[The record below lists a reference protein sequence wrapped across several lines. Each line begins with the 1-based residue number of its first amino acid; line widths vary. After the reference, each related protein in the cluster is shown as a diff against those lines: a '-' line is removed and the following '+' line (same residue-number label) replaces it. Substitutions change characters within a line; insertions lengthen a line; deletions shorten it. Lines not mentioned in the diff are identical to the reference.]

1 MTNYTALNIYGTYN
15 KVFSEKHNFTVML
28 GYNLE
33 NSYKEGLSVTA
44 SEMIN
49 DELPSISQS
58 VGEKKP
64 DDSFNEFSILGFFG
78 RLNYTYKER
87 YLLELSGRA
96 DASSKF
102 PRGSRWG
109 FFPSASVGWR
119 IMEEPFMESL
129 REYIPEFKIRASYGE
144 VGNQNIS
151 AYAFIPS
158 MGSYRSSWLHD
169 NQQPI
174 TLYSPDIVSNSFT
187 WERVQSF
194 QYRI

>member
-1 MTNYTALNIYGTYN
+1 MAKLIATPLKGLTLNAEFTYDHLNYNVTNFTKRVVYANADKFSEDSTGDNSTYYRNKEMTNYTALNIYGTYN

-58 VGEKKP
+58 VGEKKSRMIVSM
-64 DDSFNEFSILGFFG
+64 SFLFLVFFG

-109 FFPSASVGWR
+109 FPFLQHLLVGELWKN
-119 IMEEPFMESL
+119 L
-129 REYIPEFKIRASYGE
+129 LW
-144 VGNQNIS
+144 N
-151 AYAFIPS
+151 
-158 MGSYRSSWLHD
+158 H
-169 NQQPI
+169 
-174 TLYSPDIVSNSFT
+174 
-187 WERVQSF
+187 
-194 QYRI
+194 

>member
-64 DDSFNEFSILGFFG
+64 DDSFNEFSILGFFWTSE
-78 RLNYTYKER
+78 L
-87 YLLELSGRA
+87 YL
-96 DASSKF
+96 
-102 PRGSRWG
+102 
-109 FFPSASVGWR
+109 
-119 IMEEPFMESL
+119 
-129 REYIPEFKIRASYGE
+129 
-144 VGNQNIS
+144 
-151 AYAFIPS
+151 
-158 MGSYRSSWLHD
+158 
-169 NQQPI
+169 
-174 TLYSPDIVSNSFT
+174 
-187 WERVQSF
+187 
-194 QYRI
+194 

>member
-1 MTNYTALNIYGTYN
+1 MININGEDMISGVAANLVKAGGDNKTGYTDSRIFAKLIATPLKGLTLNAEFTYDHLNYNVTNFTKRVVYANAD
-15 KVFSEKHNFTVML
+15 KFSEDSTGDNSTYYRNNFTVML

-109 FFPSASVGWR
+109 FFPSASVGELWKN
-119 IMEEPFMESL
+119 L
-129 REYIPEFKIRASYGE
+129 LW
-144 VGNQNIS
+144 N
-151 AYAFIPS
+151 
-158 MGSYRSSWLHD
+158 H
-169 NQQPI
+169 
-174 TLYSPDIVSNSFT
+174 
-187 WERVQSF
+187 
-194 QYRI
+194 

>member
-1 MTNYTALNIYGTYN
+1 MLNLLMIHLNYNVTNFTKRVVYANADKFSENSTGDNSTYYRNKEMTNYTALNIYGTYN

-102 PRGSRWG
+102 PERKAVGGSFIQHLWLENYG
-109 FFPSASVGWR
+109 R
-119 IMEEPFMESL
+119 ILLWNP
-129 REYIPEFKIRASYGE
+129 
-144 VGNQNIS
+144 
-151 AYAFIPS
+151 
-158 MGSYRSSWLHD
+158 
-169 NQQPI
+169 
-174 TLYSPDIVSNSFT
+174 
-187 WERVQSF
+187 
-194 QYRI
+194 